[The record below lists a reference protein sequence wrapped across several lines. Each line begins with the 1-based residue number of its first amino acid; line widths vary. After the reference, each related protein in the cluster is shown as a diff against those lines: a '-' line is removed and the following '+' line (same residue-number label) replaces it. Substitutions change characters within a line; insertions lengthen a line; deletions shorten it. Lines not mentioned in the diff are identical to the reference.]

1 MNQKEVIE
9 LLEQAGALIRDS
21 HLVYTSGRHGSAY
34 VNKDAI
40 YPHTESTSRIAG
52 LMAKS
57 FAAQSVEVVVGPA
70 LGGIILSQWV
80 AYHISKLMG
89 REILGVYSEKNAD
102 NQFELR
108 RGYDKLVKG
117 KRALIVEDVIT
128 TGGSVRNC
136 IEAVQAAGGIPI
148 GISALCNRGKISA
161 NDLGIQKLESLV
173 ELDFQSWEAD
183 ECPLCQ
189 KKVPINTNVGKGKD
203 FLAQQS

>member
-1 MNQKEVIE
+1 MIE

>member
-173 ELDFQSWEAD
+173 ELDFQI
-183 ECPLCQ
+183 C
-189 KKVPINTNVGKGKD
+189 
-203 FLAQQS
+203 